1 MPRLISVVVPAC
13 NEESNV
19 QPFYDAVTAVT
30 NDLSEF
36 DWEFLIVDDGS
47 TDRTVERLRAIA
59 EKDHRLRILQLS
71 RNFGSY
77 AALRAGFDHARGD
90 ALITISADLQDSPE
104 LFRPFVAR
112 WKEGYHTVWG
122 VREQRDDPLGKK
134 VLATLFYQVIRRLAL
149 AGLPVGGM
157 DCGLFDRKVV
167 DAFRDIPDRNNI
179 TFMTIFWMGFRQARV
194 PYHRRARKF
203 GESKWPLR
211 KRIKSAL
218 DVITSLS
225 TLPIRF
231 ISYTGLFI
239 SLLSFLAAIVVIFN
253 KLVWGIGEWG
263 WPSLMVVML
272 FLGGIQL
279 TMLGLIGEYLWRV
292 GAQVRGQPWYIV
304 MDEIRFGNSEEGST
318 A

>member
-1 MPRLISVVVPAC
+1 MPRLISVVVPAY
-13 NEESNV
+13 NEEENV
-19 QPFYDAVTAVT
+19 QFFYDAVTAVT
-30 NDLSEF
+30 NNLSEF

-47 TDRTVERLRAIA
+47 TDRTVERFRALA
-59 EKDHRLRILQLS
+59 EKDRRLRILQLS

-90 ALITISADLQDSPE
+90 AVITISADLQDSPE
-104 LFRPFVAR
+104 LFRTFVAR

-122 VREQRDDPLGKK
+122 VREQRDDPLTKK
-134 VLATLFYQVIRRLAL
+134 VLAALFYQVIRRLAL

-157 DCGLFDRKVV
+157 DCGLFDRKVI
-167 DAFRDIPDRNNI
+167 DAFREIPDRNNI
-179 TFMTIFWMGFRQARV
+179 TFMTIYWMGFRQAQV
-194 PYHRRARKF
+194 PYHRRERKF
-203 GESKWPLR
+203 GQSKWPFR
-211 KRIKSAL
+211 KRMKAAL

-225 TLPIRF
+225 SLPIRF
-231 ISYTGLFI
+231 ISYMGLFI
-239 SLLSFLAAIVVIFN
+239 SMLSFLAAMVVVFN

-279 TMLGLIGEYLWRV
+279 IMLGLIGEYLWRV

-304 MDEIRFGNSEEGST
+304 MDKIGFENQQGRST
-318 A
+318 P